1 MKYKFLLLLALLPIT
16 VIAQQSNVIYTDSVV
31 MSSKKYL
38 KGNDYQKDFM
48 LFMDML
54 ENTHPAFAMEN
65 PPLDIKKIR
74 KVGYKEL
81 KKFNDSEKFALYL
94 ESIVSQLHDGHTYI
108 YCNYPSDTIF
118 PMAFKYLNGEFFIQ
132 GVEEGNDEFIGKK
145 ILTVN
150 GFDMYDV
157 MMSFGSLLSCDNDI
171 FLIERFNCITKFF
184 WEDNKY
190 NTQEALT
197 VTCDDGSSL
206 NLNYL
211 SAKEIKWK
219 WVETKPLQSPYQK
232 TQMPFRYEVYPE
244 NSICYLQFSSF
255 KDKNTLRWQFYSG
268 DNGGMSEEE
277 FEKIIKDYPRFD
289 TFLQEV
295 FDSIHKCEINTLVV
309 DVRGNGGGNSTL
321 MYQLMSWIIPTER
334 IDDLNAEGT
343 LTRVSKFLEAH
354 YIEVVK
360 YYKNLTGD
368 KFHYGM
374 IIDEDMYE
382 YDSEDIDDEDDSSL
396 DTLFVYNED
405 PEQVFT
411 GNVIFIQDHWTFSA
425 AGTLI
430 LVAYDNKIGTIIG
443 EESSYRPCNFT
454 DCLLYE
460 LPNTKV
466 KGGVSFRYATRPN
479 SDACCG
485 KSLIPTIH
493 IERTW
498 SDYLEGRDPWWQ
510 WILENK

>member
-1 MKYKFLLLLALLPIT
+1 MKNKLFALLGLIILLLPAKSY
-16 VIAQQSNVIYTDSVV
+16 AQQSNIIYTDSVV
-31 MSSKKYL
+31 MHSKQYL
-38 KGNDYQKDFM
+38 KGNDYQKDFL
-48 LFMDML
+48 LFLNML

-145 ILTVN
+145 ILTIN

-171 FLIERFNCITKFF
+171 FLIERFNCITKFC
-184 WEDNKY
+184 WKDSNY

-244 NSICYLQFSSF
+244 NSICYLQFSSCM
-255 KDKNTLRWQFYSG
+255 DKNTLRYQFQARG
-268 DNGGMSEEE
+268 FNGMTEEE
-277 FEKIIKDYPRFD
+277 FEEQIKDVPQFD
-289 TFLQEV
+289 VFLQEV
-295 FDSIHKCEINTLVV
+295 FDTIQKLDIQTLVV
-309 DVRGNGGGNSTL
+309 DARSNGGGNSML
-321 MYQLMSWIIPTER
+321 CDQLLS
-334 IDDLNAEGT
+334 
-343 LTRVSKFLEAH
+343 
-354 YIEVVK
+354 
-360 YYKNLTGD
+360 
-368 KFHYGM
+368 
-374 IIDEDMYE
+374 
-382 YDSEDIDDEDDSSL
+382 
-396 DTLFVYNED
+396 
-405 PEQVFT
+405 
-411 GNVIFIQDHWTFSA
+411 
-425 AGTLI
+425 
-430 LVAYDNKIGTIIG
+430 
-443 EESSYRPCNFT
+443 
-454 DCLLYE
+454 
-460 LPNTKV
+460 
-466 KGGVSFRYATRPN
+466 
-479 SDACCG
+479 
-485 KSLIPTIH
+485 
-493 IERTW
+493 
-498 SDYLEGRDPWWQ
+498 
-510 WILENK
+510 